1 MGFQRETASRGSLAM
16 YTSVCLLVTVFS
28 RERCLIP
35 TVSGRLCR
43 RARVHCF
50 PYDAYRALDRRGDY
64 YYEFGDLYIG
74 TIAPRLEI
82 HNSCLLLIP

>member
-28 RERCLIP
+28 RERCLIQ
-35 TVSGRLCR
+35 TVSGRFCR